1 VLNIQLLGTFGIM
14 RDGKPVSLARSRK
27 TRALLVYLA
36 VTGHPQRRERLC
48 ELFWDVPD
56 DPRGALRWSLSR
68 LRAMMEVGGGLSPLM
83 SERDSVWLQ
92 TEALRVDILDLQR
105 TLAKAPEMLPTP
117 VLEDAASCLRGAFLP
132 NLDLPACH
140 EYQSWLLTQREDLR
154 MLRVQ
159 VAAVLAERLAAEPT
173 AALPHARD
181 LVNADPYA
189 EEGWALLVRLLAAT
203 DRRSEAEQQAQ
214 AAERI
219 LQEVGGA
226 RGALLRARRAL
237 RIFPPVAEPSVL
249 PGTPALRQEIRFCTA
264 DDDTQIAYAKAGSGP
279 PLLKAANWM
288 NHLEY
293 DWENPFWSYLMRRLA
308 QGHTLVRYDARGT
321 GLSDGEVAELSLDA
335 WVRDLETV
343 VAAAGL
349 QRFPLLGISQGCA
362 IAIAYAARHPERVT
376 QLILFGGYALGA
388 HRRSAAASEESR
400 ALVTLIRAGW
410 GQDNP
415 AMRQMFA
422 TLFMP
427 GGTKEQ
433 LDAFCAL
440 QRRTVSPEMAARYFE
455 AVGHFDVRPL
465 LGAVRAPT
473 LVMHVREDAVTP
485 VEQGRLMAA
494 GIPGARFVVLPGT
507 NHLPLE
513 GDPGLER
520 FFTEIAAF
528 LAGSETSECL
538 P

>member
-1 VLNIQLLGTFGIM
+1 VLHIQLLGRFAVT
-14 RDGKPVSLARSRK
+14 RDGEALLLPPSRK

-36 VTGHPQRRERLC
+36 VTSRPHRRERLC

-68 LRAMMEVGGGLSPLM
+68 LRAGMEVDGGARLLI
-83 SERDSVWLQ
+83 SEQDSVWVQ
-92 TEALRVDILDLQR
+92 PDAVSVDVRDLRRILLGG
-105 TLAKAPEMLPTP
+105 PETLPTP
-117 VLEDAASCLRGAFLP
+117 LLEEAASRLRGELLP
-132 NLDLPACH
+132 DLDLPECR
-140 EYQSWLLTQREDLR
+140 EYQSWLMTMREDLR
-154 MLRVQ
+154 MLRVHI
-159 VAAVLAERLAAEPT
+159 AGALAERLAAEPA

-181 LVNADPYA
+181 LVEADPYG
-189 EEGWALLVRLLAAT
+189 EEGWALLVRLLAAA
-203 DRRSEAEQQAQ
+203 DRRNEAEQQAE
-214 AAERI
+214 AGERF
-219 LQEVGGA
+219 LQSVGGA

-237 RIFPPVAEPSVL
+237 RMSPPLAAGAPVL
-249 PGTPALRQEIRFCTA
+249 QQEIRFCKTA
-264 DDDTQIAYAKAGSGP
+264 DGIRIAYGSAGDGP

-293 DWENPFWSYLMRRLA
+293 DWESPFWGHLLRRLA
-308 QGHTLVRYDARGT
+308 RGRTLVRYDARGT
-321 GLSDGEVAELSLDA
+321 GLSDGEVAELSLEA
-335 WVRDLETV
+335 WVSDVETV
-343 VAAAGL
+343 VAASGL

-376 QLILFGGYALGA
+376 QLILFGGFAIGA
-388 HRRSAAASEESR
+388 HRRSAAAAEERR
-400 ALVTLIRAGW
+400 ALVTLIRSGW

-440 QRRTVSPEMAARYFE
+440 QRRTVSPEMAARYFD
-455 AVGHFDVRPL
+455 AVGHFDVTSL

-473 LVMHVREDAVTP
+473 LVMHVRDDAVTP

-494 GIPGARFVVLPGT
+494 GIPGARFVVLPGA

-520 FFTEIAAF
+520 FFAEIAAF
-528 LAGSETSECL
+528 LAGSEVSVCV

>member
-1 VLNIQLLGTFGIM
+1 VLHIQLIGS
-14 RDGKPVSLARSRK
+14 VSITREGEPLALPPSRK

-36 VTGHPQRRERLC
+36 VTGCPQRRERLC
-48 ELFWDVPD
+48 GLFWDVPD

-68 LRAMMEVGGGLSPLM
+68 LRAITDVEGGMTPLM
-83 SERDSVWLQ
+83 AERDSVWMHS
-92 TEALRVDILDLQR
+92 EAIRVDVLDLKR
-105 TLAKAPEMLPTP
+105 DLAKAPETLPTP
-117 VLEDAASCLRGAFLP
+117 VLEDAAGRLRGAFLP
-132 NLDLPACH
+132 DLDLPECH
-140 EYQSWLLTQREDLR
+140 EYQSWLLAQREDLR

-159 VAAVLAERLAAEPT
+159 VAVALAQRLAAAPT
-173 AALPHARD
+173 AALAHARD

-189 EEGWALLVRLLAAT
+189 EEGWALLIHLLAAAG
-203 DRRSEAEQQAQ
+203 RRSEAEQQAQ

-219 LQEVGGA
+219 LQEVGGP
-226 RGALLRARRAL
+226 RGALLRAKQAL
-237 RIFPPVAEPSVL
+237 RTSPPAAEPSPL
-249 PGTPALRQEIRFCTA
+249 RGAPLMRQEIRFCTA
-264 DDDTQIAYAKAGSGP
+264 DYDTRIAYAKAGSGP

-293 DWENPFWSYLMRRLA
+293 DWENPFWSHVLRRLA
-308 QGHTLVRYDARGT
+308 QGRTLVRYDARGT
-321 GLSDGEVAELSLDA
+321 GLSDGAVSELSLDA
-335 WVRDLETV
+335 WVHDLETV

-388 HRRSAAASEESR
+388 HRRSAAASEERR

-520 FFTEIAAF
+520 FFTEIAEF
-528 LAGSETSECL
+528 LAGSEASVG
-538 P
+538 PP